1 MEIYTFLRMGGT
13 VDRISVLPASES
25 TGKENEKANDAATTA
40 AVGASSEPASESR
53 CTTV

>member
-25 TGKENEKANDAATTA
+25 TVKDLQNKKKFYGLQHAE
-40 AVGASSEPASESR
+40 VWLPR
-53 CTTV
+53 